1 MRADEAADEFNGW
14 SPRHPHE
21 QRINGFPE
29 PHRNTWANSQFIAYI
44 SGVKNGKLGGLSLQ
58 LEIPADFIPYAIDL
72 INQVGVALSVD
83 VQPWE
88 AAREENM

>member
-1 MRADEAADEFNGW
+1 MRADEEADEFATW
-14 SPRHPHE
+14 APRPQHQ
-21 QRINGFPE
+21 QRIHNFPE
-29 PHRNTWANSQFIAYI
+29 PHRNTWENSQFIAYI
-44 SGVKNGKLGGLSLQ
+44 SGVKNGKLGGLTLQ

-88 AAREENM
+88 AAREEQM